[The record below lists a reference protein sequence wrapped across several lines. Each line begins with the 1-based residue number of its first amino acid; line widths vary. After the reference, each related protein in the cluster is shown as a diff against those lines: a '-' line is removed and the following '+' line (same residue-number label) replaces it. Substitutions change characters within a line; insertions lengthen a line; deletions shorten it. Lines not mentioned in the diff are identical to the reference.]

1 MLFTVELYLWKSTDV
16 FWNMT
21 EDNNLEDMLSF
32 TSLNWNGFSSSYA
45 GDPQPQ

>member
-1 MLFTVELYLWKSTDV
+1 
-16 FWNMT
+16 MT

-32 TSLNWNGFSSSYA
+32 TSLNWNGLSSSYA